1 MGLHCCSV
9 CGGSLFFCGYPE
21 SGICNVCRSYQREY
35 GRNPPE
41 AANKKARRESEEVK
55 VDEVRRRTMKF
66 RDGRRGTDGIP
77 GPGDWDY

>member
-21 SGICNVCRSYQREY
+21 SGMCSLCSSHRRKHGQD
-35 GRNPPE
+35 PPD
-41 AANKKARRESEEVK
+41 AASRKARTEREEAK
-55 VDEVRRRTMKF
+55 ADEIRRRTMKF

-77 GPGDWDY
+77 GPDDWNY